1 MMDRYSRTRLYMT
14 CIYIDIHIHILFIRA
29 ICMYAQTY
37 MNAYVRTNADMH
49 IITEIDIETHT
60 HNYIA

>member
-1 MMDRYSRTRLYMT
+1 M
-14 CIYIDIHIHILFIRA
+14 YIDIHIHILFIRA

-60 HNYIA
+60 HAITLRNVA